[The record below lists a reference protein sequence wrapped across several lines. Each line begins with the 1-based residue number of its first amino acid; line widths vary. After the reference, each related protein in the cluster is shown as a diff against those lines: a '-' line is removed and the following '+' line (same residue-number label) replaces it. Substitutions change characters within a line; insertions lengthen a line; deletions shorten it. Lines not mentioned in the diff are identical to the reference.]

1 MTGQHH
7 VVHFFRGRETPASDV
22 IRDLFRLLRLSKEY
36 HSLFA
41 LWISSAQ
48 LGKQYQSLILLI
60 ITAIVFGLRV
70 TICHNI
76 LNEELQIG
84 DTDKPLKLMS
94 SWKQLL
100 TKYSSDKGP
109 GSHGNDLLENVPT
122 FELRRNRF
130 FPTTKEKLVN
140 LLIDYF

>member
-48 LGKQYQSLILLI
+48 LGKQYQSFVIF
-60 ITAIVFGLRV
+60 VDNH
-70 TICHNI
+70 CHCIRTNI
-76 LNEELQIG
+76 LNAELQIG

-109 GSHGNDLLENVPT
+109 GSHGNGSLENVPT
-122 FELRRNRF
+122 FELRRNLF